1 MKMSLKRLMTPA
13 VVLHLFWPFATL
25 LSDSSVAL
33 AAITGPRVQNPST
46 RVVARRADLGRI
58 LSVLE
63 VKMGGHT
70 LPAKVKDKLSTLTD
84 GQIRLIASLSDRI
97 ADEGHTPSAD
107 IAFLLMAALIILS

>member
-1 MKMSLKRLMTPA
+1 MKMSLKRLLEPT
-13 VVLHLFWPFATL
+13 VVLPLLWPFGTL
-25 LSDSSVAL
+25 LADSSVAL

-63 VKMGGHT
+63 MKMGGHT
-70 LPAKVKDKLSTLTD
+70 LPGKVKDKLSTLTD

-107 IAFLLMAALIILS
+107 IAFLLIAALIILS